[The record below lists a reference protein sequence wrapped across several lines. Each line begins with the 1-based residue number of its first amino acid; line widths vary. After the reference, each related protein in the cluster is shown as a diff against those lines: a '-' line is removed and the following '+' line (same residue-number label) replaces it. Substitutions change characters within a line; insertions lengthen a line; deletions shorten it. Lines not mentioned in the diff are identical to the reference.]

1 MVRRTANSV
10 AEALGRA
17 HEALLADLREL
28 EQAADPSSG
37 EGLVGL
43 RARLG
48 EARVHLTEHFRFEEE
63 NGYMDAVRAR
73 EPRLERTIQQLA
85 EEHSQL
91 KRSLDALIGDVRAAT
106 NLSDTLR
113 DEIREW
119 IDCVRRHEVREN
131 DLVQDAFD
139 LDIAAED

>member
-28 EQAADPSSG
+28 ERAADPSSG

-48 EARVHLTEHFRFEEE
+48 KARAHLTEHFRFEEE

-73 EPRLERTIQQLA
+73 EPRLERTIQHLA

-91 KRSLDALIGDVRAAT
+91 KRSLDALIGEASAAT

-119 IDCVRRHEVREN
+119 IDCVRRHEVHEN

-139 LDIAAED
+139 LDIGAED

>member
-28 EQAADPSSG
+28 EQAVAPSSG
-37 EGLVGL
+37 EGLVRL

-48 EARVHLTEHFRFEEE
+48 EAHAHLTEHFRFEEE

-91 KRSLDALIGDVRAAT
+91 KRSLDALIGEASAAT

-131 DLVQDAFD
+131 DLVHDAFD

>member
-1 MVRRTANSV
+1 VVRRTANSV

-73 EPRLERTIQQLA
+73 AAPGADDPATRRRTQPVEAIPRCAYRRSQCGDEPER
-85 EEHSQL
+85 HSA
-91 KRSLDALIGDVRAAT
+91 R
-106 NLSDTLR
+106 
-113 DEIREW
+113 
-119 IDCVRRHEVREN
+119 
-131 DLVQDAFD
+131 
-139 LDIAAED
+139 

>member
-1 MVRRTANSV
+1 MRQTANSV

-28 EQAADPSSG
+28 EQAVAPSSG
-37 EGLVGL
+37 EGLVRL

-48 EARVHLTEHFRFEEE
+48 EAHAHLTEHFRFEEE

-91 KRSLDALIGDVRAAT
+91 KRSLDALIGEASAAT

-119 IDCVRRHEVREN
+119 IDCVRRHEVHEN

-139 LDIAAED
+139 LDIGAED